1 MFDSPKTG
9 FPRTWSL
16 FWRSFHHL
24 TILTVRPGMPMLA
37 FVFLTQFK
45 AFDAFGQCS

>member
-16 FWRSFHHL
+16 FWLSFRHL
-24 TILTVRPGMPMLA
+24 TVSPGMPMLA